1 MKIHTIIYMALVLT
15 VAGMTSCSQ
24 DILPADEPT
33 DAENMEMKL
42 VMSHPA
48 QKVDA
53 VATDFEEGDKVASS

>member
-1 MKIHTIIYMALVLT
+1 MALVLT

-48 QKVDA
+48 
-53 VATDFEEGDKVASS
+53 